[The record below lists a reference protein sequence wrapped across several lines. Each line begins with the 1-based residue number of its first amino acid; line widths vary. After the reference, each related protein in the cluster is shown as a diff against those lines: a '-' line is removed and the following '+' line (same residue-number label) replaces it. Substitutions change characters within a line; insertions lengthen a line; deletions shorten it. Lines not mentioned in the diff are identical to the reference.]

1 MSVFD
6 NPFQG
11 DADRAEIWEILVHRD
26 LEAFL
31 SVDWE
36 ATKGDFIEEG
46 FFGIDGQGNDN
57 PDNWAMTFPDL
68 ASYKF
73 LWLEAAQQNAE
84 ETDLETV
91 REPMYAASRLTSIDI
106 NGDTAI
112 AHKEIKG
119 AIPKRD
125 GSKEI
130 LDWQSLYVMR
140 KVGSRWKISS
150 FVGYLPSVMGRAG
163 KTPITVPLAEQHAT
177 AGPYSPVVNVKA
189 DEIVVISGQ
198 VAVDMAGNIQGET
211 LEEQSRRTLENCRKQ
226 LMNAGCDLSDVFKAN
241 IYLTDL
247 DGWDRFNTVYRE
259 VMPQPY
265 PARTA
270 IQAVLLPGLLVEI
283 EMWAAKK

>member
-6 NPFQG
+6 NPFVR
-11 DADRAEIWEILVHRD
+11 DTDRAEIWEILVHRD

-31 SVDWE
+31 RVDWD
-36 ATKGDFIEEG
+36 ATKDDFIEDG
-46 FFGIDGQGNDN
+46 FFGIDGKGRDN
-57 PDNWAMTFPDL
+57 PDDWAMTFPDL

-73 LWLEAAQQNAE
+73 LWLEAAQQNAD
-84 ETDLETV
+84 ETDLEAV

-106 NGDTAI
+106 NGTTAI

-140 KVGSRWKISS
+140 KVGKSWKISS
-150 FVGYLPSVMGRAG
+150 FVGYLPSVMGGVG
-163 KTPITVPLAEQHAT
+163 KSPITAPPAEQHVT
-177 AGPYSPVVNVKA
+177 AGPYSPVLSVKT

-198 VAVDMAGNIQGET
+198 VAVDLAGDITSEN
-211 LEEQSRRTLENCRKQ
+211 LEEQSRQTLENCKRQ
-226 LMNAGCDLSDVFKAN
+226 LANAGCDLSDVFKAN

-247 DGWDRFNTVYRE
+247 DGWDRFNKVYRQ
-259 VMPQPY
+259 VMPEPY